1 MKLQRHQ
8 DMGSG
13 SYVNKYIKKIKDTKS
28 AYKNWE
34 SSNESKDSSAIGDLG
49 REVVDEVKDKFDYYT
64 HTNSQPYIN
73 SAKDNE
79 TMRSE
84 LKRVRDMEHEGI
96 KDSGKKSKSSSDYT
110 DYSEDTQASPY
121 ISDEDLLNLYD
132 SVSDPTPNFS
142 LESGYSLQFVD
153 DNHDL
158 QIIPITEDQYELIK
172 AHLEE
177 QMSSISL
184 FENLF

>member
-1 MKLQRHQ
+1 MGLFYNQFFDPPKKLSKRKQA
-8 DMGSG
+8 
-13 SYVNKYIKKIKDTKS
+13 KKDRSFALNQQEHDELFNRIRSNQAKRQAERTK
-28 AYKNWE
+28 AYNDRYAAVF
-34 SSNESKDSSAIGDLG
+34 N
-49 REVVDEVKDKFDYYT
+49 
-64 HTNSQPYIN
+64 
-73 SAKDNE
+73 AKDNE
-79 TMRSE
+79 TMKSE

-121 ISDEDLLNLYD
+121 ISDENLLNLYD
-132 SVSDPTPNFS
+132 SVSDLTLNFS
-142 LESGYSLQFVD
+142 PESGYSLQFVD

-172 AHLEE
+172 AHLDE
-177 QMSSISL
+177 QMSSMSL